1 MADSGIGKV
10 GQGRFLTSP
19 LLERKHVWL
28 SILLC
33 SAVLRIVLA
42 PFTGHPYDMS
52 IWMETGRYVAEGR
65 SPYELQIHLGY
76 PPLWGFWCGASYV
89 LSNLILP
96 GNLFAYI
103 FAIKLPIIAADLA
116 HRVGDHH
123 FRSHSRNLQ
132 SKSNNPSSKE
142 LAFRRSLAA
151 LFLLNP
157 FVLTV
162 GVVWGM
168 MDNIAALLI
177 VLVAL
182 GTDQSERTFW
192 QE

>member
-1 MADSGIGKV
+1 MADSGVGKV

-28 SILLC
+28 LVLLC
-33 SAVLRIVLA
+33 SVVLRIVLA

-65 SPYELQIHLGY
+65 SPYELEIHLGY

-103 FAIKLPIIAADLA
+103 FAIKVPIIAADLA
-116 HRVGDHH
+116 VVWAIITFDRA
-123 FRSHSRNLQ
+123 SENLKSR
-132 SKSNNPSSKE
+132 SNNTSSKE
-142 LAFRRSLAA
+142 LAFRRSCTS
-151 LFLLNP
+151 FS
-157 FVLTV
+157 
-162 GVVWGM
+162 
-168 MDNIAALLI
+168 LI
-177 VLVAL
+177 RAPGKMSPIKMAVRIVS
-182 GTDQSERTFW
+182 TM
-192 QE
+192 